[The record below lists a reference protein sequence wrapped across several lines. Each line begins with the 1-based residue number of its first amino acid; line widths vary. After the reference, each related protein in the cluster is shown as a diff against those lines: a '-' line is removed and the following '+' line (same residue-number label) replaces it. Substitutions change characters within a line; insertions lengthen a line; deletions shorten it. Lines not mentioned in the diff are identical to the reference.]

1 MNDQMEN
8 GAVTF
13 SPTDP
18 LAELFEE
25 YRRKELEESS
35 KHTLVNNYQY
45 ANFELRKQQQLTIYY
60 ENGQPTMFST
70 VFRRSWWLPGTYRI
84 TNRTWK
90 IPRTTEFNKKI
101 YEGIYATTLSQL
113 AWCYEQPGFRAA
125 FMTREGNDRIL
136 RAIAKGMRQ
145 RGNETHEGFRIW
157 TCYSGTE
164 EDCYQY
170 AILWGDPDIVAEWP
184 YRR

>member
-1 MNDQMEN
+1 MEN

-25 YRRKELEESS
+25 YRRKELEENT
-35 KHTLVNNYQY
+35 HVLTDNYQY
-45 ANFELRKQQQLTIYY
+45 ANFKLEEQEQLTIYY
-60 ENGQPTMFST
+60 ENGRPTMFST
-70 VFRRSWWLPGTYRI
+70 IFRKDWWLPGTYRI

-90 IPRTTEFNKKI
+90 IPRTTEFNKKV
-101 YEGIYATTLSQL
+101 YEGIYATTISQL
-113 AWCYEQPGFRAA
+113 DWCYEQPGFRAA

-136 RAIAKGMRQ
+136 RAIAKGMRE
-145 RGNETHEGFRIW
+145 RGHETFEGHRIW
-157 TCYSGTE
+157 TCCSGPA
-164 EDCYQY
+164 DICHQY
-170 AILWGDPDIVAEWP
+170 AILWGDTDIEAEWP